1 MESLTPLFKCMTEGV
16 QRLAHQEAEEEKAAV
31 EATRA
36 IVQAENQK
44 PPRKKQRTQEDLARR
59 CRRLTIRIASMAN
72 RCFWVSAAELTI
84 HILTDGDCLQ
94 SHMNLTLFTKQLQ
107 WAMQQCKKILN
118 KEIPEHDRQQEFRNV
133 ETVSVQVAATGSRP
147 DSDNED
153 VKEDIDVGKIEACT
167 HSTNTSDD
175 YAHRGPKLSSL
186 PLYVYRMY
194 VRRVPKPGRARA
206 MLPTIFFFEP
216 HYALSTSYAQEIVLH
231 NIHVPTIDGFQCP
244 TVEQDA
250 EQNALLKAIL
260 FTPWSCTDPM
270 TCGSVLTYRGL
281 LSNGSHP
288 EVEAGNHLCAAAPSS
303 GSSAAPKPT
312 VVSDVDGD
320 RPDCVRAYTFQRA
333 WHLRSSEIQVLGE
346 RAQCRCLAARKRL
359 VLADTTLFA
368 DVKEGKAQIQHG
380 EEVLS
385 LIHI

>member
-1 MESLTPLFKCMTEGV
+1 MPPDDADPVEDEGADQNDARTTNNSSQGTAGSTPHVVKRRLIKKTRVQTGVTKPRLKRPSWFPKSGTLAANEMKCLRSFTASFQKAAVMDFYITKYQGKPMESLTPLFKCMTEGV

-44 PPRKKQRTQEDLARR
+44 PPRKKQKTQEDLARR

-94 SHMNLTLFTKQLQ
+94 SHMNLTLFTKQIQ

-118 KEIPEHDRQQEFRNV
+118 NDIPEDDQQQEFRNV

-147 DSDNED
+147 DSDDED
-153 VKEDIDVGKIEACT
+153 VKENIDVGKIEACT

-194 VRRVPKPGRARA
+194 VRRIPRPGRARA

-216 HYALSTSYAQEIVLH
+216 HYALSASYAQEVVLH

-260 FTPWSCTDPM
+260 FTPWSVSYTH
-270 TCGSVLTYRGL
+270 LTL
-281 LSNGSHP
+281 
-288 EVEAGNHLCAAAPSS
+288 
-303 GSSAAPKPT
+303 PT
-312 VVSDVDGD
+312 
-320 RPDCVRAYTFQRA
+320 
-333 WHLRSSEIQVLGE
+333 
-346 RAQCRCLAARKRL
+346 KRI
-359 VLADTTLFA
+359 V
-368 DVKEGKAQIQHG
+368 
-380 EEVLS
+380 
-385 LIHI
+385 